1 MLHLTF
7 PDISH
12 KSRYLEMIEEWK
24 NDPNPW
30 RNPGV
35 LFHGDTFEEFLDI
48 AATYVTANPNGIN
61 STLFFFMEDENI
73 LWAIQVRHHIDHPR
87 LSLEWEGHGH
97 IGYWLRPSARGKWLA
112 TEMLRLWLIEAKKLG
127 IETVVIS
134 ADEDNP
140 ASWRTIEKCGWKLV
154 DMKVNDGKNQK
165 IYTIELWI

>member
-1 MLHLTF
+1 
-7 PDISH
+7 
-12 KSRYLEMIEEWK
+12 MIEEWK
-24 NDPNPW
+24 KFETTPTSPT
-30 RNPGV
+30 V
-35 LFHGDTFEEFLDI
+35 LFRGNDYDDFLKI
-48 AATYVTANPNGIN
+48 IEQNVISNQLGVPA
-61 STLFFFMEDENI
+61 TLFFFMEDENI

-112 TEMLRLWLIEAKKLG
+112 SEMLRLWLIEAKKLG

-140 ASWRTIEKCGWKLV
+140 ASWRTIEKCGWKLI